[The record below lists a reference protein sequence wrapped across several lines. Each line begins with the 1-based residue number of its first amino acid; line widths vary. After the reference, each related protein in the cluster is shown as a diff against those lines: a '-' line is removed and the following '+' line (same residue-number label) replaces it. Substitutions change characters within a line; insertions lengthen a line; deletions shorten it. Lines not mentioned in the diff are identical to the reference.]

1 MTITG
6 SANLAI
12 VLCKALGLDP
22 SLTTR
27 IDLSITS
34 DKLPQLVVTRYVS
47 TDATD
52 RLKRMQFEIVS
63 AGPSEED
70 PFDLDAMCASAFA
83 SVLGNINDC
92 VFYAHEQTRK
102 SFKEARRACYERWW
116 YMDQVDWAFNRHNPY
131 RGEFVVTGNGGSAG
145 GYGVAIGSSGGGGAG
160 VTGGYPSRY
169 AIRPTTPEDQQLKGW
184 P

>member
-1 MTITG
+1 MNVITG

-12 VLCKALGLDP
+12 VLCKALSLDP

-47 TDATD
+47 TDTTD

-63 AGPSEED
+63 IGPSEED
-70 PFDLDAMCASAFA
+70 PFDLDAMCSRAFNTVRGDITDLA
-83 SVLGNINDC
+83 
-92 VFYAHEQTRK
+92 FYAHEQTRK
-102 SFKEARRACYERWW
+102 SFRDARRICYERWW
-116 YMDQVDWAFNRHNPY
+116 YMDQVDWAFDRHNPY
-131 RGEFVVTGNGGSAG
+131 RGEFVPTN
-145 GYGVAIGSSGGGGAG
+145 IGSSGGGGG
-160 VTGGYPSRY
+160 VTIKCVGGGGSG
-169 AIRPTTPEDQQLKGW
+169 IVTNQQLKGW